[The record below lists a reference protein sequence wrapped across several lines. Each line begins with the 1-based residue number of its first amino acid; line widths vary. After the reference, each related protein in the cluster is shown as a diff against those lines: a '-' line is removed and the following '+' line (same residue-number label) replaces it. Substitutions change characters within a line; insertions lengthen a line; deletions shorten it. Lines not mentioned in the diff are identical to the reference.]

1 MPGPTGPSPKL
12 LGRIA
17 AVVLAVVF
25 AGIVWWSISSSP
37 PPTTPRPGADF
48 SDAPDITDVEKAQS
62 IVLTLADRDDPTRTA
77 GVIEADR
84 LDPVG
89 NGERLLTNPRAWLYP
104 EQNRA
109 VRVTA
114 ERARLLMPLNETP
127 ESGTLEGAVRV
138 RVYESQSPGTPPPD
152 DAQPILTVDF
162 DQPVR
167 FERRYMRLS
176 TPGAFTV
183 DSPRVRF
190 SGEDMTVMLNE
201 VRRRLE
207 SLDVARHGRLE
218 FDLAAADPSEP
229 PARPTT
235 PATPTDDP
243 TQPPATTPTRPP
255 KIDLYE
261 TRLTTAVTASIADI
275 QVDADRLDLFTRLTD
290 NTLPPQAIAR
300 IAFAA
305 SNTQPTPPADPGA
318 IMPTPDD
325 APPPSTEDPGPTTT
339 SDPTPTTAN
348 PTDRLILTWSGPMSV
363 RPIDT
368 DTPEPLAHDDAA
380 IILHADEAGAVRMAD
395 RSSDI
400 RLQAA
405 RAAYFATRAHL
416 HLDPTDAT
424 PIRITAANNFQA
436 RPGAIRADLLAG
448 AIDLPGRGDARS
460 DTAGI
465 DWTHHAHLTL
475 ARDDDD
481 RLTDRLSHA
490 TFQGSV
496 SAGNDDAII
505 LADELATDFDQ
516 ADDRAVLRAARIT
529 RGSIAARTQ
538 PNQPARSLAADTI
551 DARFIT
557 LAGRTDPARITA
569 EGSVNA
575 TADNATLQAHT
586 ALATLERD
594 HTDRIAVRSAQA
606 RGDVR
611 YTAPNNTAA
620 AGAALDVDG
629 PAETIRITGP
639 DSMVAQGDSTIHAAD
654 IHLDANTRR
663 MTVEGPGRFEHT
675 LRGADALPAGR
686 VLARW
691 TESMR
696 FDDALGRLNALGE
709 VSVISTPDA
718 LTRDTLAARRIEVEI
733 TPQPIRD
740 SVGGRGST
748 TRQLLVARAFG
759 DSDAD
764 AYHPATVETR
774 RYDPADP
781 ERVTGLLFLEA
792 DQITADNRA
801 AILRVP
807 GAGTLLVMD
816 RRDENAPA
824 QEAQPNTLGPGLT
837 RFTWQGAFE
846 LDRNAGVAVM
856 DDRVLVRH
864 KTIAPPGSPA
874 ATQTAEL
881 ATDTLTATFAESDTA
896 DNPFTLRAADAR
908 GSVRFLAN
916 NKQLLADAA
925 RFEADTNTLHA
936 LALPGRLVELREPNR
951 PAPLSARAIQW
962 DLARD
967 RVEINRPSP
976 VTLPN

>member
-17 AVVLAVVF
+17 AVVLALVF

-37 PPTTPRPGADF
+37 APTAPRPGTDF

-62 IVLTLADRDDPTRTA
+62 IVLTLADREDPTRTA

-229 PARPTT
+229 PAPPTT

-243 TQPPATTPTRPP
+243 AQPPPTTPARTP

-305 SNTQPTPPADPGA
+305 SNAQPTPPADPGA

-339 SDPTPTTAN
+339 SEPAPATTN

-416 HLDPTDAT
+416 HLDPAESA

-448 AIDLPGRGDARS
+448 TIDLPGRGDARS

-465 DWTHHAHLTL
+465 DWTNHAHLTL

-516 ADDRAVLRAARIT
+516 ADDRAVLRAARIA

-569 EGSVNA
+569 QGSVNA

-586 ALATLERD
+586 AVATLERD

-654 IHLDANTRR
+654 IHLDARTRR

-764 AYHPATVETR
+764 AYRPATVETR

-781 ERVTGLLFLEA
+781 ERVTGLLFLEG

-801 AILRVP
+801 ATLRVP

-962 DLARD
+962 DLTRD
-967 RVEINRPSP
+967 RIEINRPSP